1 MKHYSSE
8 EWADFARDVGDA
20 DQKAGMQRHLHSG
33 CVKCKE
39 ELVLWQRV
47 HSTARRQACFEV
59 PESVLRTVKGAF
71 SLYGPAST
79 ASAKPTIAELIF
91 DSFRSP
97 HPVGVRA
104 ASIAPRQLL
113 YGAGDHRIDLRFE
126 PEVGSEKLSLIGQI
140 LNSTSA
146 AGDVDALPVV
156 LMRGRQIIGGSS
168 TNEFGEFH
176 LGGTFGSGL
185 ELRIRLPH
193 GKEVFIPLIELVAE
207 SAANT
212 SDLTESKG
220 VNRNP
225 KKAKKSSQKKS

>member
-39 ELVLWQRV
+39 ELGLWQRV
-47 HSTARRQACFEV
+47 HATAKRPASFEV
-59 PESVLRTVKGAF
+59 PDSLLRTVKGAF
-71 SLYGPAST
+71 SIYGPASAT
-79 ASAKPTIAELIF
+79 PTIAKLLF

-97 HPVGVRA
+97 LPVGVRA
-104 ASIAPRQLL
+104 ASVAPRQLL

-126 PEVGSEKLSLIGQI
+126 PEVGSEKRSLIGQI

-176 LGGTFGSGL
+176 LDGTFGSGL

-193 GKEVFIPLIELVAE
+193 GKEVFIPLIELVEE
-207 SAANT
+207 SMSNS
-212 SDLTESKG
+212 SDLAEFTG
-220 VNRNP
+220 VKRNP
-225 KKAKKSSQKKS
+225 KKARKRTGKKS

>member
-8 EWADFARDVGDA
+8 EWADFARDVGQA
-20 DQKAGMQRHLHSG
+20 DQKASMQRHLHRG

-39 ELVLWQRV
+39 ELGLWQRV
-47 HSTARRQACFEV
+47 HATAKRRAPFEV
-59 PESVLRTVKGAF
+59 PDSLLRTVKGAF
-71 SLYGPAST
+71 SIYGPAN
-79 ASAKPTIAELIF
+79 AKPTVAELLF

-97 HPVGVRA
+97 LPVGVRA
-104 ASIAPRQLL
+104 ASVAPRQLL

-126 PEVGSEKLSLIGQI
+126 PEVGSEKRSLIGQI

-193 GKEVFIPLIELVAE
+193 GKEVFIPLIELVEESRSNSSDLAE
-207 SAANT
+207 ST
-212 SDLTESKG
+212 G
-220 VNRNP
+220 VNRAP
-225 KKAKKSSQKKS
+225 KKAKRRKGKKS